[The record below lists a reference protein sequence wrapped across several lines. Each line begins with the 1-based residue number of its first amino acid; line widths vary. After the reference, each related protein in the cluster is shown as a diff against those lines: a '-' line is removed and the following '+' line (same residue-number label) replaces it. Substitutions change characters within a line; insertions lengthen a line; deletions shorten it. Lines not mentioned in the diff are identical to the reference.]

1 MEQTNANG
9 NRLCVVF
16 TSMVLHIVLLAYPLN
31 IIQEDE
37 NREENDKKSSVSLI
51 R

>member
-1 MEQTNANG
+1 MKQTNANG
-9 NRLCVVF
+9 NRLCVVS
-16 TSMVLHIVLLAYPLN
+16 TSMVLHVVLLAYPLS
-31 IIQEDE
+31 IIQEDK